1 MLSAIKKVDGLGVF
15 TNYAAAK
22 DLADFERFNVIF
34 GENGS
39 GKTTL
44 SRMFSALEAGAHADH
59 PDLRYSV
66 QCPSGVITQG
76 VAYPRKVR
84 TFNADFVEANVG
96 GCEGP
101 IPHVLIVG
109 EENKALS
116 AELALEQAAVLDRTK
131 SIAAAEAAIA
141 KLDTE
146 RGRLFSA
153 IAKTIGEATS
163 GATLRSYRRPNAEAA
178 YAKMTTFAQLET
190 EAFERHRATVKQ
202 EEMEAIDV
210 FALPP
215 QLRQDGPPRTF
226 LEEVNL
232 SLADVGRTT
241 LRTAQAAVIA
251 RLAANPDIDQ
261 WADAGLKI
269 HREHGSERCE
279 FCAQPMPAARLVEL
293 AAHFSDEDQEL
304 KFSIET
310 ELRHIEVLRELA
322 RRLQPPEKLALYSEL
337 RDEAAAATDAFEVA
351 RTALLAKLEEA
362 AGALSGKLSLRTT
375 SYDTPLTADLEDLLG
390 SAARLEAVTTRH
402 NEKCA
407 SFEAEKDAARTALES
422 HYLSSISNQIIAID
436 AQIGTQRKLISAH
449 QSGSMEPFA
458 TRSLE
463 ELKAS
468 IVEKK
473 AKVANAHTAGA
484 DLTQKL
490 RTFLGRDEL
499 SFVSAD
505 EGYLV
510 HRRGKPAK
518 RLSEG
523 EKTAIAF
530 VYFIVGLSDQSFN
543 LSEGVVVIDDPI
555 SSLDSTS
562 IYQAFSYMKNAVKDA
577 KQVFVLTH
585 NFDFLKLV
593 LNWFH
598 GIPKKVGGKAYFM
611 LVCSENPTGRFSR
624 ICRLDQL
631 LQEHPTEY
639 QYLFKTLFNYEADGT
654 IASAYHIPN
663 IARKV
668 LETFLEFHVPAKSTL
683 YDKLEATGFDPHKR
697 TAIYKFANDLSHM
710 TGKGFDPALVS
721 ETQKNTKHL
730 LEMIK
735 TVAPGHYNGLVA
747 LSS

>member
-1 MLSAIKKVDGLGVF
+1 MLSSIKKVDGLGVF
-15 TNYAAAK
+15 TKYAAAK
-22 DLADFERFNVIF
+22 DLADFERFNIIF

-44 SRMFSALEAGAHADH
+44 SRMFSALETGAHADH
-59 PDLRYSV
+59 PDLQYSV

-109 EENKALS
+109 EENKALA
-116 AELALEQAAVLDRTK
+116 AELVLEQAAVLDRTK
-131 SIAAAEAAIA
+131 AIAAAETSIA
-141 KLDTE
+141 KLETE

-202 EEMEAIDV
+202 DEMEAIDV

-215 QLRQDGPPRTF
+215 QLRQDGPPKPF
-226 LEEVNL
+226 VEEVTL
-232 SLADVGRTT
+232 ALADVGGTT

-269 HREHGSERCE
+269 HREHGSELCE
-279 FCAQPMPAARLVEL
+279 FCAQPMPTARLAEL
-293 AAHFSDEDQEL
+293 AAHFSDEDQNL

-310 ELRHIEVLRELA
+310 ELRHLEVLREQA
-322 RRLQPPEKLALYSEL
+322 KRIQPPEKLALYSEL

-351 RTALLAKLEEA
+351 RMALFAKLNEA
-362 AGALSGKLSLRTT
+362 TSALNGKLSLRTT
-375 SYDTPLTADLEDLLG
+375 SYETALTADLEELVDSVG
-390 SAARLEAVTTRH
+390 RLDAVTLRH

-407 SFEAEKDAARTALES
+407 SFEAEKEAARTALES
-422 HYLSSISNQIIAID
+422 HYLSSISDQVIAID
-436 AQIGTQRKLISAH
+436 TQISTQRDLISDH
-449 QSGSMEPFA
+449 QSGLIEPFA

-468 IVEKK
+468 VLEKK

-490 RTFLGRDEL
+490 KTFLGRDEL
-499 SFVSAD
+499 SFASAD

-510 HRRGKPAK
+510 HRHGKPAK

-530 VYFIVGLSDQSFN
+530 VYFIVGLSDQSFD

-611 LVCSENPTGRFSR
+611 LVCSETPTGRFSR
-624 ICRLDQL
+624 ICKLDQL
-631 LQEHPTEY
+631 LQEHASEY
-639 QYLFKTLFNYEADGT
+639 QYLFKTLYKYEADGT

-663 IARKV
+663 VARKV

-697 TAIYKFANDLSHM
+697 TAIFKFANDLSHM

-735 TVAPGHYNGLVA
+735 AVAPGHYDGLVA